1 MPTSGGSVDMFSRTE
16 DTWDRSRFP
25 NKVNMPLKRL
35 IIYALLTLEKS
46 LKIWWWWRNSRIL
59 EDNINFG
66 ISAGPATESSTINCK
81 VQDPASLE
89 RTYEQSGHNR
99 KQTNWFSIEEHFGK
113 RQLQKEW
120 VENFKLEG
128 LASDTKL
135 SFLLKCSPTW
145 SQKHLFVCLFVCFL
159 VVVVENSVAFFRFF
173 FFFWSGGLTE
183 LVSTFTNS
191 ELETVALYFFFMC
204 VSFGLTAGLA
214 AYTWNTLRA

>member
-1 MPTSGGSVDMFSRTE
+1 M
-16 DTWDRSRFP
+16 
-25 NKVNMPLKRL
+25 
-35 IIYALLTLEKS
+35 
-46 LKIWWWWRNSRIL
+46 
-59 EDNINFG
+59 
-66 ISAGPATESSTINCK
+66 
-81 VQDPASLE
+81 QDPASLE

-159 VVVVENSVAFFRFF
+159 AVVVEDSKSSNGFLWFFFFF

-191 ELETVALYFFFMC
+191 ELENVALYFFFMC
-204 VSFGLTAGLA
+204 VSFSLTAGLA
-214 AYTWNTLRA
+214 AYTWNTLRAWKRFTINVVNNWFAGLSVQFPHDWFRHLSSIWNESELHSDEHYLSSRENKT